1 VLSYFHYNVLVANL
15 KITFMQLLYTINSP
29 YARKTRIV
37 VIENHADVELKEVVL
52 NDPDCPVSQYNPL
65 GKVPVLVLDDGSAI
79 YDSTVIVEYLDDL
92 SPASSLIPQDGLLKI
107 KVRRWEA
114 LADGVCDAAIA
125 VMLEQRRPEAMQS
138 QESIDKQM
146 GKVLSG
152 LEALDAD
159 LLKKKWCVNE
169 TFSLADIAVGCT
181 LGYIDFRF
189 RHLRFENKTWQ
200 EKFTNLAK
208 YYSVLVK
215 RPSFKQTMPVL

>member
-1 VLSYFHYNVLVANL
+1 
-15 KITFMQLLYTINSP
+15 MQLLYTINSP

-79 YDSTVIVEYLDDL
+79 YDSAVIAEYLNDQN
-92 SPASSLIPQDGLLKI
+92 PTSSLIPQDDLSKI

-114 LADGVCDAAIA
+114 LADGICDAAVA

-138 QESIDKQM
+138 QDNIDKQM

-152 LEALDAD
+152 LKVLDAD

-169 TFSLADIAVGCT
+169 TFSLADIAVGCAI
-181 LGYIDFRF
+181 GYIDLRF
-189 RHLRFENKTWQ
+189 KHLRLENKTWQ
-200 EKFTNLAK
+200 EKFTHLAK

-215 RPSFKQTMPVL
+215 RPSFKQTMPVP